1 MERQIGY
8 EKAANA
14 GAVAA
19 VMSQHISVQPATFY
33 HWRGG
38 GGAGDGLPDASLI

>member
-33 HWRGG
+33 HWGWGERE
-38 GGAGDGLPDASLI
+38 GLQTVYRTHL